1 LAATRGALAGPR
13 VLLRK
18 LREVMAEP
26 IGAQQ
31 RLDKV
36 VTLIAANMVAEV
48 CSVYV
53 LRADNVLEL
62 YATEG
67 LRAGSVHRA
76 TLAVGRGLVG
86 TIAAEARALN
96 LPDAQAHPAF
106 AYLPETGEEIY
117 HSFLGVPI
125 LRAGRTL
132 GVLDVQNRSHRVYT
146 DEEVEALQTTAMV
159 LAEMFASG
167 EMEDISMPG
176 ADLDV
181 NRPVHLKGAAFAEG
195 IALGHVVLHEP
206 RVVVTQLIAED
217 VEQELRRLDSAMA
230 SLKLS
235 VDDLLARGAE
245 AGTGEHREILEAY
258 KMFAEDRGWTRRLQE
273 AIRNGLTAEAAVE
286 RVQNDTRAQMQ
297 RQTDP
302 FLRDRL
308 HDFDDLA
315 NRLLRELM
323 GRAHGPVSG
332 DLPEDAVIVARN
344 MGPAELLD
352 YDRERVRGL
361 VLEEVG
367 ATSHVAIVARALG
380 IATVGQLDDVVSLAE
395 AGDPII
401 VDGDTGDVHLRPPVD
416 IETAYA
422 DKARFRA
429 RKQEQYRLVRNEP
442 SKTKDGVE
450 IVLNINAGLLM
461 DMPRLEESGAAGV
474 GLFRTELQFMV
485 ASSFPRLNEQESF
498 YRQVMDAANGKPVTF
513 RSLDVG
519 GDKVLPY
526 FRQQKEENPAMG
538 WRAIRLGLDRPAL
551 LRTQARALLK
561 ASAGRELRLMFP
573 MVTEVV
579 EFERAKAIVTR
590 EQHHLARHGH
600 AGPEKLILGTMIEVP
615 SLLFQLEELF
625 SVVDFASVGSNDLM
639 QFVMATDRGNSRLAG
654 RFDPMNPAF
663 LRALRMIA
671 RAADTAGKS
680 LTLCG
685 EMAGR
690 PLDAIALA
698 AIGFRSLSMASAAI
712 GPVKAAMRALDHA
725 PISERLNALIDQGA
739 SASEIRGE
747 LRAWAET
754 HSVPV

>member
-1 LAATRGALAGPR
+1 MASTRGALAGPR

-26 IGAQQ
+26 IGAQE
-31 RLDKV
+31 RLDKIV
-36 VTLIAANMVAEV
+36 RLIAANMVAEV

-67 LRAGSVHRA
+67 LKASSVHRA
-76 TLAVGRGLVG
+76 TLTVGRGLVG
-86 TIAAEARALN
+86 LIAEEARPLN

-132 GVLDVQNRSHRVYT
+132 GVLVVQNRSHRTYT
-146 DEEVEALQTTAMV
+146 EEEIEALQTTAMV

-167 EMEDISMPG
+167 EMEDLAIPG

-181 NRPVHLKGAAFAEG
+181 NRPVSLKGAPFAEG

-217 VEQELRRLDSAMA
+217 VEHELRRLDAAMA

-245 AGTGEHREILEAY
+245 AGAGEHREILEAY

-273 AIRNGLTAEAAVE
+273 AVRNGLTAEAAVE
-286 RVQNDTRAQMQ
+286 RVQSDTRARLT

-323 GRAHGPVSG
+323 GRPHGPFAG
-332 DLPEDAVIVARN
+332 DMPDDAIIVARN

-361 VLEEVG
+361 VLEEAG
-367 ATSHVAIVARALG
+367 PTSHVAIVARALG
-380 IATVGQLDDVVSLAE
+380 VPTVGQLGDIVSLAE

-401 VDGDTGDVHLRPPVD
+401 VDGDAGEVHLRPPVD
-416 IETAYA
+416 IEMSYA
-422 DKARFRA
+422 DKVRFRA
-429 RKQEQYRLVRNEP
+429 RRQEQYRQLRHEP
-442 SKTKDGVE
+442 SVTQDGVD
-450 IVLNINAGLLM
+450 ITLQMNAGLIM
-461 DMPRLEESGAAGV
+461 DLPHLEECGAAGV

-485 ASSFPRLNEQESF
+485 ASSFPRPGEQQGF
-498 YRQVMDAANGKPVTF
+498 YEQVMKATNGKPVTF
-513 RSLDVG
+513 RSLDIG

-526 FRQQKEENPAMG
+526 FRAQKEENPAMG

-551 LRTQARALLK
+551 LRTQTRALLK
-561 ASAGRELRLMFP
+561 AAAGRELRLMFP
-573 MVTEVV
+573 MLTEVA
-579 EFERAKAIVTR
+579 EFERARAIVER
-590 EQHHLARHGH
+590 EQAHLARHGH
-600 AGPEKLILGTMIEVP
+600 KPAGTVVLGAMIEVP
-615 SLLFQLEELF
+615 ALLWQLDELF
-625 SVVDFASVGSNDLM
+625 RVVDFVSVGSNDLM
-639 QFVMATDRGNSRLAG
+639 QFMMASDRGNTRLAG
-654 RFDPMNPAF
+654 RFDPLSPAF
-663 LRALRMIA
+663 LRALRNVVRCGEA
-671 RAADTAGKS
+671 AGKPV
-680 LTLCG
+680 TLCG
-685 EMAGR
+685 EIAGR
-690 PLDAIALA
+690 PLDALALA
-698 AIGFRSLSMASAAI
+698 AIGFRSLSMPSAAV
-712 GPVKAAMRALDHA
+712 GPVKAMIRAVDLA
-725 PISERLNALIDQGA
+725 PVSGRVNTLIDQGA
-739 SASEIRGE
+739 PGAEVRAD
-747 LRAWAET
+747 LRAWADAN
-754 HSVPV
+754 SVPI